1 MIRAEKIRGLAET
14 NKRKREGTGRRRRRR
29 ETTNKMEHN
38 NTNKTMAAIVFYL
51 QINLL
56 LMRHTG
62 SIRRRNNVT
71 DSGHII

>member
-1 MIRAEKIRGLAET
+1 VIRAEKIRGSAEM
-14 NKRKREGTGRRRRRR
+14 NKRKREGMERRR

-38 NTNKTMAAIVFYL
+38 NTNKTMAPIVFYL
-51 QINLL
+51 QLNLL